1 MPQVPVTGFCQRW
14 LLVLVLYTLNQRIMP
29 CKKLKEYLD
38 RNEVAYVSISHSQAF
53 TAQQVAASAHIPGKN
68 MVKTVMVV
76 INGEMAMAVLPASY
90 YVDFNLLKDVTG
102 EGNVRLA
109 SETEFKDMFPD
120 CEVGAMPPF
129 GNLYNL
135 TVYVAKVLT
144 ENEQIAFNA
153 GTHTELIQM
162 SFRDFEHLVHPRIMK
177 FAVH

>member
-1 MPQVPVTGFCQRW
+1 
-14 LLVLVLYTLNQRIMP
+14 MP
-29 CKKLKEYLD
+29 CKKLKDYLD
-38 RNEVAYVSISHSQAF
+38 RNDVPYVSITHSQAY
-53 TAQQVAASAHIPGKN
+53 TAQQIAASTHIRGKN

-76 INGEMAMAVLPASY
+76 VNGTMAMAVLPSSY

-109 SETEFKDMFPD
+109 GESEFKDMFQD

-135 TVYVAKVLT
+135 SVYVAKVLIENT
-144 ENEQIAFNA
+144 EIAFNA
-153 GTHTELIQM
+153 GTHTEVIQM
-162 SFRDFEHLVHPRIMK
+162 AYRDFERLVHPLVMK

>member
-1 MPQVPVTGFCQRW
+1 
-14 LLVLVLYTLNQRIMP
+14 MP

-38 RNEVAYVSISHSQAF
+38 KFEVPYITITHSQAF
-53 TAQQVAASAHIPGKN
+53 TAQKVAASAHIPGKN

-76 INGEMAMAVLPASY
+76 INGQMAMAVLPASY
-90 YVDFNLLKDVTG
+90 RVDFNLLKEITG
-102 EGNVRLA
+102 EGTVRLA

-135 TVYVAKVLT
+135 DVFSAVALT
-144 ENEQIAFNA
+144 EDDEIAFNA
-153 GTHTELIQM
+153 GNHSEVIQM
-162 SFRDFEHLVHPRIMK
+162 SYSDFEKLVHPKVMK

>member
-1 MPQVPVTGFCQRW
+1 
-14 LLVLVLYTLNQRIMP
+14 MP

-38 RNEVAYVSISHSQAF
+38 RNEVPYVSITHSQAF

-68 MVKTVMVV
+68 MVKTVMVI

-109 SETEFKDMFPD
+109 SETEFKDRFPD

-135 TVYVAKVLT
+135 TVYVAKALT
-144 ENEQIAFNA
+144 ESEQIAFNA
-153 GTHTELIQM
+153 GTHTEIIQM
-162 SFRDFEHLVHPRIMK
+162 AYRDYDHLVHPRVMK

>member
-1 MPQVPVTGFCQRW
+1 
-14 LLVLVLYTLNQRIMP
+14 MP

-38 RNEVAYVSISHSQAF
+38 KNSVPYVSITHSQAF
-53 TAQQVAASAHIPGKN
+53 TAQQVAASAHIPGKK

-76 INGEMAMAVLPASY
+76 INGVMAMAVLPANN
-90 YVDFNLLKDVTG
+90 YVDFNLLKEITG

-135 TVYVAKVLT
+135 AVYVAKVVT
-144 ENEQIAFNA
+144 DQEEIAFNA
-153 GTHTELIQM
+153 GTHTEVIQM
-162 SFRDFEHLVHPRIMK
+162 AYKDFEHLVHPYVVK
-177 FAVH
+177 FAAS